1 MKVYMASVF
10 ADKDRVAV
18 RSAELRTLG
27 ITPTNRWQD
36 ESAPHNC
43 TINDKPDEYFRETAV
58 VDIDDL
64 IAADVLV
71 LTVPSDAEMSDITV
85 RSLARGGRHF
95 ETGFFYGLMLAEQAR
110 GDFHRQ
116 LIILGKREN
125 VFHFLDGKS
134 VTLSYPAVKQMDTW
148 NDVTRYLWS
157 EGTSCRT

>member
-18 RSAELRTLG
+18 RSAELRELG

-58 VDIDDL
+58 IDIDDI

-71 LTVPSDAEMSDITV
+71 LTRVDLVGPAYRPRLTAEFQEYVGDKPVVLAALAADAQV
-85 RSLARGGRHF
+85 AGGNILQPRD
-95 ETGFFYGLMLAEQAR
+95 QAQQ
-110 GDFHRQ
+110 G
-116 LIILGKREN
+116 
-125 VFHFLDGKS
+125 
-134 VTLSYPAVKQMDTW
+134 
-148 NDVTRYLWS
+148 
-157 EGTSCRT
+157 